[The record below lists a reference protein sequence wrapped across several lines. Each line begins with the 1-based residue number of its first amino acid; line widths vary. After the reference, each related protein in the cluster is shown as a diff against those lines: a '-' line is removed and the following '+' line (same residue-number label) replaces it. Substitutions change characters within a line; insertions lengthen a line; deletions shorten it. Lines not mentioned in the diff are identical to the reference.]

1 MLRKSSV
8 MLINYLS
15 KLKSRHISPGRIET
29 GSDNDRDINKD
40 IKKYNEESLRLVDSA
55 LRYID
60 WKKYQ

>member
-1 MLRKSSV
+1 